1 MNKKEQLLLE
11 QLKIASELHRHMDD
25 MIWRRFDYFIALNGL
40 LLSALTVIW
49 FSRADKTPLGLG
61 LAITAVIALFGG
73 FVSFT
78 WSKIQKR
85 AQLYHRLRTTQA
97 RTAERALIE
106 SVLNHADMTEDQW
119 VLQIYVQRLLE
130 QCKDIEQ
137 YNDVWK
143 VCCSRCGMTS
153 TNDLVFTLSM
163 ILSALWVI
171 ILVSVLVVSTLIAK
185 QVVPLTFI
193 SPISS
198 P

>member
-1 MNKKEQLLLE
+1 MNKRQLLLLE
-11 QLKIASELHRHMDD
+11 QLKIASELHRHMDH
-25 MIWRRFDYFIALNGL
+25 MIWQRFNYFIALNGL

-49 FSRADKTPLGLG
+49 FSTADKTPLGFG

-73 FVSFT
+73 FVSFV

-106 SVLNHADMTEDQW
+106 SILNQADTTEDQW
-119 VLQIYVQRLLE
+119 MLEIYRYKGVE
-130 QCKDIEQ
+130 EHEDI
-137 YNDVWK
+137 K
-143 VCCSRCGMTS
+143 SICCSRFGMTP

-163 ILSALWVI
+163 ILLALWVI
-171 ILVSVLVVSTLIAK
+171 IFVLVLVVSTLIAR
-185 QVVPLTFI
+185 QVVPLTFV

>member
-1 MNKKEQLLLE
+1 MNKRQLLLLE
-11 QLKIASELHRHMDD
+11 QLKIASELHRHMDH
-25 MIWRRFDYFIALNGL
+25 MIWQRFNYFIALNGL

-49 FSRADKTPLGLG
+49 FSTADKTPLGFG

-73 FVSFT
+73 FVSFV

-85 AQLYHRLRTTQA
+85 AQLYHRFRTTQA

-106 SVLNHADMTEDQW
+106 SILNQEDTTEDQW
-119 VLQIYVQRLLE
+119 MLEIYRYKGFE
-130 QCKDIEQ
+130 EHEDI
-137 YNDVWK
+137 K
-143 VCCSRCGMTS
+143 SICCSRFGMTS

-163 ILSALWVI
+163 ILLALWVI
-171 ILVSVLVVSTLIAK
+171 IFVLVLIVSTLIAR
-185 QVVPLTFI
+185 QVVPLTFV

>member
-11 QLKIASELHRHMDD
+11 QLKIASELHRHMDH
-25 MIWRRFDYFIALNGL
+25 MIWQRFNYFIALNGL

-49 FSRADKTPLGLG
+49 FSRADKTPLGFG

-73 FVSFT
+73 FVSFV

-106 SVLNHADMTEDQW
+106 SVLNQADTTEDQW
-119 VLQIYVQRLLE
+119 MREIYGYKGFE
-130 QCKDIEQ
+130 EHKDI
-137 YNDVWK
+137 K
-143 VCCSRCGMTS
+143 SICCSRFGMTS
-153 TNDLVFTLSM
+153 TNDFVFTLSM
-163 ILSALWVI
+163 TLLALWVI
-171 ILVSVLVVSTLIAK
+171 IFVLVLGVTTLIAE

>member
-1 MNKKEQLLLE
+1 MNKRQLLLLE
-11 QLKIASELHRHMDD
+11 QLKIASELHRHMDH
-25 MIWRRFDYFIALNGL
+25 MIWQRFNYFIALNGL

-49 FSRADKTPLGLG
+49 FSTADKTPLGFG

-73 FVSFT
+73 FVSFV

-97 RTAERALIE
+97 RTAERASIE
-106 SVLNHADMTEDQW
+106 SILNQADTTEDQW
-119 VLQIYVQRLLE
+119 MLEIYRYKGVE
-130 QCKDIEQ
+130 EHEDI
-137 YNDVWK
+137 K
-143 VCCSRCGMTS
+143 SICCSRFGMTP

-163 ILSALWVI
+163 ILLALWVI
-171 ILVSVLVVSTLIAK
+171 IFVLVLVVSTLIAR
-185 QVVPLTFI
+185 QVVPLTFV

>member
-1 MNKKEQLLLE
+1 MNKKQLLLLE
-11 QLKIASELHRHMDD
+11 QLKIASELHRHMDN
-25 MIWRRFDYFIALNGL
+25 MIWQRFNYFIALNGL

-49 FSRADKTPLGLG
+49 FSTADKTPLGFG

-73 FVSFT
+73 FVSFV

-85 AQLYHRLRTTQA
+85 AQLYHRLRTIQA

-106 SVLNHADMTEDQW
+106 SVLNQADTTEGQW
-119 VLQIYVQRLLE
+119 MLEIYGDKRLE
-130 QCKDIEQ
+130 EYEDIM
-137 YNDVWK
+137 K
-143 VCCSRCGMTS
+143 SICCSRFGMTS

-163 ILSALWVI
+163 ILLALWVI
-171 ILVSVLVVSTLIAK
+171 IFVLVLVVSTLIAR
-185 QVVPLTFI
+185 QVVPLTFV